1 VGGRKYSLCLFP
13 VFDSSLEDDLE
24 NYIVVVCIIEGQQK
38 CAAVYGIESMSVYVC
53 VSPGHGSYSNGIVQW
68 KYTISMVKC
77 GKSMVKCGKLWL
89 SNSKVGQFFFTVHYG
104 ILEYNIGIID
114 TGDFLRIN

>member
-1 VGGRKYSLCLFP
+1 
-13 VFDSSLEDDLE
+13 
-24 NYIVVVCIIEGQQK
+24 
-38 CAAVYGIESMSVYVC
+38 
-53 VSPGHGSYSNGIVQW
+53 
-68 KYTISMVKC
+68 
-77 GKSMVKCGKLWL
+77 MVKCGKLWL